1 MLAIELELFDE
12 PLYEPFGCNMHKL
25 RTFLT
30 AFEAEQTQNRLREAG
45 IGAWVEGAEAQ
56 TAMSYIGSALGGV
69 AVVIADEDILAA
81 EEILRDESPP
91 GGPWTCRVCCS
102 DIDEGFDVCWK
113 CGADRSQAREPEP
126 APPAVELGPEDY
138 TVEPDERSSTSAED
152 LASPY
157 APIAAEQL
165 QSRPIDEQQVE
176 EEDMPL
182 VKRALIAAILGPFM
196 LPVIAQLYVII
207 LLVRIAPRYS
217 RLNRAGRRDAWI
229 AFFACLMHFALLAA
243 LARGFTP

>member
-91 GGPWTCRVCCS
+91 GGPWTCRVCPWPRAPKALPS
-102 DIDEGFDVCWK
+102 VPQPW
-113 CGADRSQAREPEP
+113 PP
-126 APPAVELGPEDY
+126 APP
-138 TVEPDERSSTSAED
+138 
-152 LASPY
+152 
-157 APIAAEQL
+157 
-165 QSRPIDEQQVE
+165 RP
-176 EEDMPL
+176 
-182 VKRALIAAILGPFM
+182 
-196 LPVIAQLYVII
+196 LP
-207 LLVRIAPRYS
+207 RPP
-217 RLNRAGRRDAWI
+217 GRTR
-229 AFFACLMHFALLAA
+229 
-243 LARGFTP
+243 

>member
-1 MLAIELELFDE
+1 MSFINERH
-12 PLYEPFGCNMHKL
+12 GCEMHKL

-69 AVVIADEDILAA
+69 AVVISEEDILAA

-91 GGPWTCRVCCS
+91 GGPWTCSVCWS

-126 APPAVELGPEDY
+126 VPPEEELGPEDY
-138 TVEPDERSSTSAED
+138 TVQPGESSFASPED
-152 LASPY
+152 LKSPY

-165 QSRPIDEQQVE
+165 QTRPIDEQQVE

-182 VKRALIAAILGPFM
+182 VKRALIAALLGPFM
-196 LPVIAQLYVII
+196 LPLIAQLYVIV

-217 RLNRAGRRDAWI
+217 RLNQTGRRDVWI
-229 AFFACLMHFALLAA
+229 AFCACLMHFALLAA
-243 LARGFTP
+243 LARGFTL